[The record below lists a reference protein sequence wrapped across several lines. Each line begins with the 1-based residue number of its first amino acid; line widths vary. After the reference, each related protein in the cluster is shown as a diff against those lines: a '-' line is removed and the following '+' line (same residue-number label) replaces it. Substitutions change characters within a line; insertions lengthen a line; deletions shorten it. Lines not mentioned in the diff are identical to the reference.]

1 MSLDQEHGPNMCCI
15 CLGPLNIPGQSNQ
28 TLPCEHKLHESCIT
42 EMRRFGISRSCPL
55 CRTESSDLTPVQ
67 QLLEQAVLAARRGL
81 HQRNFELISELLTID
96 PENGLGHFLLGQ
108 SYQFGRWVSQDYS
121 QAAYHYEAARHA
133 AQFGDSAVLHA
144 PLGLTQQD
152 LVANNLGEVYKKLGK
167 WKEAE
172 NLFWEAHH
180 LGDSSGTF
188 NLAYMQQEQGNE
200 TLAIDL
206 YFEACRRG
214 GTGGAVAAHN
224 LGRKYMRAGK
234 LKDAARLFEQA
245 HAGGYE
251 ASFMNLVHVLLQD
264 GQTLKVTDAI
274 VRALLTGPHHQAIS
288 TLHYM
293 RDEALDGGI
302 LMWSAVRIHS
312 LKSARGLAL
321 NGLAAHVWGYDCA
334 SERFCVV
341 LTDGRRGEEKVL
353 LQRSN
358 LEVVSVWLDRDLSQ
372 LFDEVRDIA
381 LQKCWNKLAIS
392 ASISAEEQAQ
402 HSQDKAT
409 SSTSQ
414 KNASLMEAILHSQ
427 PSKEAACVVILKYSR
442 DPECF
447 HAVLQTDPQL
457 QECQLQLKNHGLPFR
472 LPSGAYL
479 FVQPDELSAVLDY
492 ISEHKVQLGPS
503 HVLVSEAV
511 EDAVTQCV
519 ASLPRKHKILVQ
531 NRDQ

>member
-1 MSLDQEHGPNMCCI
+1 
-15 CLGPLNIPGQSNQ
+15 
-28 TLPCEHKLHESCIT
+28 
-42 EMRRFGISRSCPL
+42 
-55 CRTESSDLTPVQ
+55 
-67 QLLEQAVLAARRGL
+67 
-81 HQRNFELISELLTID
+81 
-96 PENGLGHFLLGQ
+96 
-108 SYQFGRWVSQDYS
+108 
-121 QAAYHYEAARHA
+121 
-133 AQFGDSAVLHA
+133 
-144 PLGLTQQD
+144 
-152 LVANNLGEVYKKLGK
+152 
-167 WKEAE
+167 
-172 NLFWEAHH
+172 
-180 LGDSSGTF
+180 
-188 NLAYMQQEQGNE
+188 
-200 TLAIDL
+200 
-206 YFEACRRG
+206 
-214 GTGGAVAAHN
+214 
-224 LGRKYMRAGK
+224 
-234 LKDAARLFEQA
+234 
-245 HAGGYE
+245 
-251 ASFMNLVHVLLQD
+251 MNLVHVLLQD